1 MTLGSG
7 QELNRKDDLDESVGL
22 TGLTTLMVGQTR
34 LNVAAAVEC
43 FEEVKSSSQRTPTC
57 LRNSFDTSLHV
68 KLISPLAVL
77 LSIHFWGVGHILHLI
92 KGTAIIH
99 IKNIKSPAL

>member
-7 QELNRKDDLDESVGL
+7 QELNRKDDLDESVGLAGLTGL

-43 FEEVKSSSQRTPTC
+43 FEEVKSSSQRTRTM
-57 LRNSFDTSLHV
+57 FQ
-68 KLISPLAVL
+68 K
-77 LSIHFWGVGHILHLI
+77 FF
-92 KGTAIIH
+92 
-99 IKNIKSPAL
+99 